1 MCSMISQ
8 ETTHLSIWFEVA
20 CKLACKPDVHDSY
33 MYKSRLYKSP
43 VAHTTKQV
51 LFTNASWQYDLLVSL
66 LLALL
71 NLALDKE
78 KPG

>member
-20 CKLACKPDVHDSY
+20 RKLAYTDVHDSY

-51 LFTNASWQYDLLVSL
+51 LFTNASWQYDLPVSL